1 MDKKGSRVYTSATYE
16 FQRGILLLLSEPQ
29 GVVLPLNEE
38 PRQAPKRGSFV
49 VWALPRYRIST
60 QTAIGLDMFHHR
72 KEEQAMKPTE
82 FFQRGKRGD
91 KIRLNN
97 GRDLYEVVDISKGSF
112 ARLIKLG
119 DPETSHFVYLSGT
132 LLRFENLNGPQH
144 ETLELV
150 SSH

>member
-1 MDKKGSRVYTSATYE
+1 
-16 FQRGILLLLSEPQ
+16 
-29 GVVLPLNEE
+29 
-38 PRQAPKRGSFV
+38 
-49 VWALPRYRIST
+49 
-60 QTAIGLDMFHHR
+60 
-72 KEEQAMKPTE
+72 MKPTE